1 MNQPPTT
8 TADLMRYAV
17 AAPATAVAVPPP
29 PPAAAA
35 AARSP
40 PHRPIAAPAA
50 AVPPPPPP
58 AEPDAAALQRRVREL
73 EAALASSEAERE
85 RLAQRVA
92 ALEAEKKHPKPRGRM
107 PLGATGWDHAT
118 GAWQYPPGVLPQSPR
133 KRARRA
139 SVKARRKWEGE
150 SSDEEPPPAVAAGA
164 VFIDDGQCWL
174 VYKRESK
181 ELPINAEGDV
191 RTFDVVYYYAAKD
204 PKPTE
209 ETYLAACEHSGAD
222 EVAAWIA
229 TTHEKADA
237 CARAHRRKRDDERSA
252 PRERGAGRAP
262 ASQITAAAE
271 ARPGAARGAA
281 PRPRRARRH
290 RGRAVRRARHRR
302 RGRPRRLPH
311 RVEGRDALRGAP
323 GRRDGDARA
332 RGCRVRKSPP
342 V

>member
-1 MNQPPTT
+1 MDHPPTT

-29 PPAAAA
+29 PPVAV
-35 AARSP
+35 P
-40 PHRPIAAPAA
+40 PPPIAAPATA
-50 AVPPPPPP
+50 VAVPPPP
-58 AEPDAAALQRRVREL
+58 AELDPAALARRVQEL

-118 GAWQYPPGVLPQSPR
+118 GTWQYPPGVLPQSPR

-150 SSDEEPPPAVAAGA
+150 SSDEDPPPAVAAGA

-174 VYKRESK
+174 VYKRE
-181 ELPINAEGDV
+181 D
-191 RTFDVVYYYAAKD
+191 DVVYYYPAKH

-229 TTHEKADA
+229 ATHERADA
-237 CARAHRRKRDDERSA
+237 CARAHRRKRDDERRR
-252 PRERGAGRAP
+252 RENAALAALPPPKLPPPPKRVPPLP
-262 ASQITAAAE
+262 AEQLL
-271 ARPGAARGAA
+271 
-281 PRPRRARRH
+281 
-290 RGRAVRRARHRR
+290 GRAVRVVIA
-302 RGRPRRLPH
+302 
-311 RVEGRDALRGAP
+311 DAP
-323 GRRDGDARA
+323 SDARGTVDA
-332 RGCRVRKSPP
+332 IAHGVCRIAWKDGTRSEVLLADATAMLVP
-342 V
+342 VVAV

>member
-1 MNQPPTT
+1 MDHPPTT

-29 PPAAAA
+29 PPVAV
-35 AARSP
+35 P
-40 PHRPIAAPAA
+40 PPPIAAPATA
-50 AVPPPPPP
+50 VAVPPPP
-58 AEPDAAALQRRVREL
+58 AELDPAALARRVQEL

-107 PLGATGWDHAT
+107 PIGATGWDHAT

-191 RTFDVVYYYAAKD
+191 RTLDVVYYYAAKD

-222 EVAAWIA
+222 EVAAWSA
-229 TTHEKADA
+229 TTHEKAA
-237 CARAHRRKRDDERSA
+237 AGARAHRRAIAATCHRCESQTARHFIKRR
-252 PRERGAGRAP
+252 RRAR
-262 ASQITAAAE
+262 ASPSR
-271 ARPGAARGAA
+271 RPGAPQSAS
-281 PRPRRARRH
+281 RPSTRC
-290 RGRAVRRARHRR
+290 GRR
-302 RGRPRRLPH
+302 RGRPRR
-311 RVEGRDALRGAP
+311 RC
-323 GRRDGDARA
+323 RA
-332 RGCRVRKSPP
+332 RRTARPQ
-342 V
+342 

>member
-1 MNQPPTT
+1 MDHPPTT

-17 AAPATAVAVPPP
+17 AAPATAVAIPP
-29 PPAAAA
+29 PPAPMAVELD
-35 AARSP
+35 
-40 PHRPIAAPAA
+40 APV
-50 AVPPPPPP
+50 AV
-58 AEPDAAALQRRVREL
+58 EPDASALARRVREL

-174 VYKRESK
+174 VYKREAK
-181 ELPINAEGDV
+181 ELPINAEGDI
-191 RTFDVVYYYAAKD
+191 RTLDVVYYYAAKD
-204 PKPTE
+204 PKPNE
-209 ETYLAACEHSGAD
+209 QNYLAACEHSGAD

-237 CARAHRRKRDDERSA
+237 CARAHRRKRDEEKRR
-252 PRERGAGRAP
+252 RE
-262 ASQITAAAE
+262 AAAL
-271 ARPGAARGAA
+271 AALPPPKLPPPPKRVPALPA
-281 PRPRRARRH
+281 EQLL
-290 RGRAVRRARHRR
+290 GRAVRVVIA
-302 RGRPRRLPH
+302 
-311 RVEGRDALRGAP
+311 DAP
-323 GRRDGDARA
+323 SDARGTVDA
-332 RGCRVRKSPP
+332 VAHGVCRIAWKDGTRSEVLLADATAMLVP
-342 V
+342 VVAV

>member
-1 MNQPPTT
+1 MDHPPTT

-17 AAPATAVAVPPP
+17 AAPATAVAAPAAAVAFPPPP
-29 PPAAAA
+29 PPAA
-35 AARSP
+35 
-40 PHRPIAAPAA
+40 
-50 AVPPPPPP
+50 
-58 AEPDAAALQRRVREL
+58 PDAAALQQRVREL

-118 GAWQYPPGVLPQSPR
+118 GTWQYPPGVLPQSPR

-191 RTFDVVYYYAAKD
+191 RSMDVVYYYPAKN

-237 CARAHRRKRDDERSA
+237 CARAHRRKRDDEKRR
-252 PRERGAGRAP
+252 REHAALAALPPPKLPPPPKRVP
-262 ASQITAAAE
+262 ALPAE
-271 ARPGAARGAA
+271 QLL
-281 PRPRRARRH
+281 
-290 RGRAVRRARHRR
+290 GRAVRVVIA
-302 RGRPRRLPH
+302 
-311 RVEGRDALRGAP
+311 DAP
-323 GRRDGDARA
+323 SDARGTVDA
-332 RGCRVRKSPP
+332 VAHGVCRIAWKDGTRSEVLLADATAMLVP
-342 V
+342 VVAV

>member
-1 MNQPPTT
+1 
-8 TADLMRYAV
+8 MRYAVAAPATVV

-29 PPAAAA
+29 PAAL
-35 AARSP
+35 
-40 PHRPIAAPAA
+40 
-50 AVPPPPPP
+50 
-58 AEPDAAALQRRVREL
+58 DAAALQQRVREL

-107 PLGATGWDHAT
+107 PIGATGWDHAT

-174 VYKRESK
+174 VYKREAK
-181 ELPINAEGDV
+181 DLPINAEGDV
-191 RTFDVVYYYAAKD
+191 RTLDVVYYYAAKN
-204 PKPTE
+204 PKPNE
-209 ETYLAACEHSGAD
+209 QNYLAACEHSGAD

-237 CARAHRRKRDDERSA
+237 CARAHRRKKEDERRR
-252 PRERGAGRAP
+252 REQQALAALPPPKLPPPPKRVP
-262 ASQITAAAE
+262 ALPAE
-271 ARPGAARGAA
+271 QLL
-281 PRPRRARRH
+281 
-290 RGRAVRRARHRR
+290 GRAVRVVIA
-302 RGRPRRLPH
+302 
-311 RVEGRDALRGAP
+311 DAP
-323 GRRDGDARA
+323 SDARGTVDA
-332 RGCRVRKSPP
+332 VAHGVCRIAWKDGTRSEVLLADATAMLVP
-342 V
+342 VVAV